1 MKKNISINISGIIF
15 HIEEDGYEVLKKYLD
30 SINKYFSSFEDSS
43 EILSDIESR
52 IAEIFLSKLNEG
64 KQVITFEDVNS
75 LVTTMGSVSDFKAA
89 EEQEF
94 AQTENASQQADQKTA
109 SNNYQKE
116 KSEYAK
122 AASKNL
128 HRDQRRK
135 ILGGVCAGLGHYF
148 NVDPVWVRLFF
159 ALLTFAWGFGL
170 LVYVIMWIALPG
182 SLTLEDE
189 TVNRKLFRDK
199 ERKVIGGVSGGLAA
213 YFGID
218 VVVIRVLFVV
228 LAIFGGFGLIAYIV
242 LWIATPEAVTI
253 TDKMEMQGEPVTLS
267 NIESNLKKNFNLK
280 EDEENI
286 FVKILLFP
294 FRLIGMIL
302 TGLGK
307 LIVPLIEVLRVA
319 FGVCITFIGL
329 SLVLSVIITVGI
341 LIGIFS
347 GASVPIHLGVPF
359 NEAALPIDALHRA
372 IPTTTIIA
380 AFVGSI
386 LPGIL
391 ITLLGISMI
400 AKRIVFSAMV
410 GWSMFVMFL
419 VSLLVLSFTIPK
431 IVYSFK
437 EEGELKTENVYALP
451 ATNKR
456 IVLRVNEVGLDDY
469 IRPRVDIRGY
479 DGTEIKLVQR
489 IESQGT
495 TRQLAMENAKM
506 VDYNVTVQDSIYTFD
521 SNVQFKKDGVFRAQH
536 VVITLYVPFDYPFHV
551 EEDFRLGHIGWY
563 NNNEF
568 QENTWVISKE
578 TKDFKCIS
586 CPVVELTEE
595 EEQEERIGSM
605 SDYNEIEI
613 SGIFDVTIS
622 QQSGTHSISIDGPDD
637 EEKKYSVKQFGNTL
651 KIEYKGS
658 TKNYSWKDIS
668 DLEETKITITLPEL
682 KGLTLKGVGDVEI
695 EDFNVNDLDIEA
707 FGPVSVKGR
716 VTANRVNVNLAGT
729 AKLELFG
736 HGMSMDALVQGASTL
751 KAFDFTVNNA
761 MIETTSASSAKVTVD
776 GRLEMKEGISSKI
789 SYRGSPTEVI
799 KE

>member
-94 AQTENASQQADQKTA
+94 AQENASQQSEPQPKAERA
-109 SNNYQKE
+109 

-122 AASKNL
+122 TAAKNL
-128 HRDQRRK
+128 HRDQKRK

-170 LVYVIMWIALPG
+170 LVYLIMWIALPG
-182 SLTLEDE
+182 SLTLEEE
-189 TVNRKLFRDK
+189 TVNRKFFRDT

-218 VVVIRVLFVV
+218 VVVVRVLFVV
-228 LAIFGGFGLIAYIV
+228 LAVFGGFGLIAYIV
-242 LWIATPEAVTI
+242 FWIATPAAVTI

-280 EDEENI
+280 EDEENV

-294 FRLIGMIL
+294 FRLIGLIL
-302 TGLGK
+302 TGIGK
-307 LIVPLIEVLRVA
+307 LLVPLIEVLRVA
-319 FGVCITFIGL
+319 IGVCITFIGL
-329 SLVLSVIITVGI
+329 SLMLSVIITVGI

-359 NEAALPIDALHRA
+359 NEASLPIEALSRA
-372 IPTTTIIA
+372 IPSTAIIA
-380 AFVGSI
+380 AFIGSI
-386 LPGIL
+386 IPGII
-391 ITLLGISMI
+391 ITLLGISVI

-410 GWSMFVMFL
+410 GWTMFVLFL
-419 VSLLVLSFTIPK
+419 VSMLVLSFTIPK
-431 IVYSFK
+431 IVFSFK
-437 EEGELKTENVYALP
+437 EEGETKTENVYALP
-451 ATNKR
+451 ANNKR
-456 IVLRVNEVGLDDY
+456 IVLRMNEIGLDDY

-479 DGTEIKLVQR
+479 EGNQIKLVQR
-489 IESQGT
+489 IEAQGA
-495 TRQLAMENAKM
+495 TRQIAIENSKM
-506 VDYNVTVQDSIYTFD
+506 VDYQVSVQDSIYTFD

-536 VVITLYVPFDYPFHV
+536 VMITLYVPFDYPFYI
-551 EEDFRLGHIGWY
+551 EEDFRLGNIGWY
-563 NNNEF
+563 NNHEF
-568 QENTWVISKE
+568 QNNTWIMSKE
-578 TKDFKCIS
+578 TKDLKCIS
-586 CPVVELTEE
+586 CPAEEKSEE
-595 EEQEERIGSM
+595 EAEDERISGM

-622 QQSGTHSISIDGPDD
+622 QEPGTHSISIDGP
-637 EEKKYSVKQFGNTL
+637 EEEEQKYKVTQFGNTL
-651 KIEYKGS
+651 KIEYKGG
-658 TKNYSWKDIS
+658 TKNYSWKDLP
-668 DLEETKITITLPEL
+668 DLQETKITISLPEL
-682 KGLTLKGVGDVEI
+682 KGLTLKGVGDVKI
-695 EDFNVNDLDIEA
+695 ENFNVEDLDIEV
-707 FGPVSVKGR
+707 FGPVSVKGN

-736 HGMSMDALVQGASTL
+736 YGDSMDALVQGASSL
-751 KAFDFTVNNA
+751 KAFDFTVDNV
-761 MIETTSASSAKVTVD
+761 MVETTSASSAKVTVN

>member
-52 IAEIFLSKLNEG
+52 IAEIFLSKLSEG

-94 AQTENASQQADQKTA
+94 AQENAAQQEPQPKADRA
-109 SNNYQKE
+109 

-122 AASKNL
+122 AAAKNL
-128 HRDQRRK
+128 HRDQKRK

-148 NVDPVWVRLFF
+148 NVDAVWVRLFF

-170 LVYVIMWIALPG
+170 LVYLIMWIALPG
-182 SLTLEDE
+182 SHTLEDE
-189 TVNRKLFRDK
+189 TVNRKFFRDT

-242 LWIATPEAVTI
+242 FWIATPAAVTI

-280 EDEENI
+280 EDEENA

-294 FRLIGMIL
+294 FRLIGMLL
-302 TGLGK
+302 TGIGK
-307 LIVPLIEVLRVA
+307 LLVPLIEVLRVA
-319 FGVCITFIGL
+319 IGVFITFIGL
-329 SLVLSVIITVGI
+329 SLMLSVIMTVGI

-359 NEAALPIDALHRA
+359 NEASLPIDALSRA
-372 IPTTTIIA
+372 LPTTTIIA
-380 AFVGSI
+380 AFVGSVI
-386 LPGIL
+386 PGII
-391 ITLLGISMI
+391 ITLLGISVI

-410 GWSMFVMFL
+410 GWTMFVLFL
-419 VSLLVLSFTIPK
+419 VSMLVLSFTVPRL
-431 IVYSFK
+431 VYSFK
-437 EEGELKTENVYALP
+437 EEGEIKTESLYALP
-451 ATNKR
+451 ANNKR
-456 IVLRVNEVGLDDY
+456 IVLRVNEIGLDDY

-479 DGTEIKLVQR
+479 EGTQIKLVQR
-489 IESQGT
+489 IESQGA
-495 TRQLAMENAKM
+495 TRQLAIENAKM
-506 VDYNVTVQDSIYTFD
+506 VDYQINVQDSIYTFD
-521 SNVQFKKDGVFRAQH
+521 SNVQFKKDGIFHAQH
-536 VVITLYVPFDYPFHV
+536 VMITVYVPFDYPFFID
-551 EEDFRLGHIGWY
+551 EDFRLGNIGWY
-563 NNNEF
+563 NNHEF
-568 QENTWVISKE
+568 QNNTWIMSKE
-578 TKDFKCIS
+578 TKDLKCIS
-586 CPVVELTEE
+586 CPVIEKSEE
-595 EEQEERIGSM
+595 EAEDERISSM

-622 QQSGTHSISIDGPDD
+622 QEPGTHSVSIKGSEQ
-637 EEKKYSVKQFGNTL
+637 EEKKYKVTQFGNTL
-651 KIEYKGS
+651 KIEYSGS
-658 TKNYSWKDIS
+658 KKYNWKDLP
-668 DLEETKITITLPEL
+668 DLDETKITIILPEL
-682 KGLTLKGVGDVEI
+682 KGITLKGVGDVKI
-695 EDFNVNDLDIEA
+695 ENFNVEDLDIEA
-707 FGPVSVKGR
+707 FGPVSVKGNL
-716 VTANRVNVNLAGT
+716 TANRVNVNLAGT

-736 HGMSMDALVQGASTL
+736 RGSSMDAIVQGASSL
-751 KAFDFTVNNA
+751 KAFDFSVDNA
-761 MIETTSASSAKVTVD
+761 MVETTSASSAKVTVS

>member
-94 AQTENASQQADQKTA
+94 AQENASQQAEPKADGP
-109 SNNYQKE
+109 

-122 AASKNL
+122 YTPKNL
-128 HRDQRRK
+128 HRDQKRK

-170 LVYVIMWIALPG
+170 LVYLILWITLPG
-182 SLTLEDE
+182 SNTLEEE
-189 TVNRKLFRDK
+189 TVNRKLFRDS

-218 VVVIRVLFVV
+218 IVVIRVLFVI

-242 LWIATPEAVTI
+242 LWIATPVAVTI

-267 NIESNLKKNFNLK
+267 NIESNLKKNLNLK
-280 EDEENI
+280 EDEENV

-302 TGLGK
+302 TGIGK
-307 LIVPLIEVLRVA
+307 LLVPLIEVLRVA
-319 FGVCITFIGL
+319 FGVFIAFIGL
-329 SLVLSVIITVGI
+329 SLMLSVIVTVGI

-359 NEAALPIDALHRA
+359 NEASLPIDALSRA
-372 IPTTTIIA
+372 IPATAIIA

-386 LPGIL
+386 IPGIV
-391 ITLLGISMI
+391 ITLLGISVI

-410 GWSMFVMFL
+410 GWTMFVMFL
-419 VSLLVLSFTIPK
+419 VSMLVLSFTVPK
-431 IVYSFK
+431 IVFSFK
-437 EEGELKTENVYALP
+437 EEGETKTENVYALP
-451 ATNKR
+451 ANNKR
-456 IVLRVNEVGLDDY
+456 IVLKMNEIGLDDY

-479 DGTEIKLVQR
+479 EGTQIRLVQR
-489 IESQGT
+489 IESQGS
-495 TRQLAMENAKM
+495 TRQVAIENSKM
-506 VDYNVTVQDSIYTFD
+506 VDYNVTVQDSVYTFD
-521 SNVQFKKDGVFRAQH
+521 SNVQFRKDGVFRAQH
-536 VVITLYVPFDYPFHV
+536 VVITFYVPFDYPFYID
-551 EEDFRLGHIGWY
+551 EDFRLSNIGWY
-563 NNNEF
+563 NNHEF
-568 QENTWVISKE
+568 QNNTWVVSKE
-578 TKDFKCIS
+578 TKDFKCVS
-586 CPVVELTEE
+586 CPVVEQTEE
-595 EEQEERIGSM
+595 EAEDERISSM

-622 QQSGTHSISIDGPDD
+622 QEPGTHSVSINGS
-637 EEKKYSVKQFGNTL
+637 EEEERKYKVTQFGNKL
-651 KIEYKGS
+651 KIEYSG
-658 TKNYSWKDIS
+658 TKKYNWKDLP
-668 DLEETKITITLPEL
+668 DLDETKITITLPEL
-682 KGLTLKGVGDVEI
+682 KGITLKGVGDVRI
-695 EDFNVNDLDIEA
+695 ENFNVEDLDIEV
-707 FGPVSVKGR
+707 FGPVSVKGN
-716 VTANRVNVNLAGT
+716 VSANRVNVNLAGT

-736 HGMSMDALVQGASTL
+736 RGSSMDALVQGASTL
-751 KAFDFTVNNA
+751 KAFDFTVDNA
-761 MIETTSASSAKVTVD
+761 MVETTSASSAKVTVS
-776 GRLEMKEGISSKI
+776 GRLELKEGISSKI